1 MTRATRR
8 VEHTGP
14 TAQFLYL
21 AFELGVEEWKLG
33 FMTQCLAGPAE
44 VTAGFARRAR
54 ELGVRIPART

>member
-33 FMTQCLAGPAE
+33 FTTQCLAGPAD
-44 VTAGFARRAR
+44 GPDRAR
-54 ELGVRIPART
+54 DASRRRR